1 MTNLEKIYMLFVL
14 IGGPASLQAE
24 SSGKILNDKTKDGY
38 EIVSVAFGVNN
49 WWNPTAYITLCK

>member
-1 MTNLEKIYMLFVL
+1 MKTYTVISES
-14 IGGPASLQAE
+14 ASWSTRKLQQKVE
-24 SSGKILNDKTKDGY
+24 KILNDKTKDGY